1 MQKSNKFSVREM
13 MEEDIP
19 DIIGYWCKSR
29 DEHLIAMG
37 VDLKKMISPD
47 EINVM
52 LTTQLQ
58 QNFQEKKSYC
68 LIWMF
73 GNEAV
78 GHCNIN
84 SILFGNSAHMHLHLW
99 NDEKRKKGW
108 GVQFV
113 KLSLPYFF
121 SNMNLQKLF
130 CEPYALNPAPNKTLE
145 KVGFSFVKT
154 YTTTPGAI
162 NFEQE
167 VCQWVMDREAVFG
180 SIGNKV

>member
-1 MQKSNKFSVREM
+1 MQKLEKLSVREM
-13 MEEDIP
+13 LAEDIP
-19 DIIGYWCKSR
+19 TIIRYWCEST

-37 VDLKKMISPD
+37 VDLKKKISPE

-52 LTTQLQ
+52 LHTQLQ
-58 QNFQEKKSYC
+58 QSYQEKKSYC
-68 LIWMF
+68 LIWLF

-84 SILFGNSAHMHLHLW
+84 SIHFGNSAYMHLHLW
-99 NDEKRKKGW
+99 NFGNRKKGL

-121 SNMNLQKLF
+121 NNMGLQKLF

-145 KVGFSFVKT
+145 KAGFSFVKK
-154 YTTTPGAI
+154 YTTTPGPI
-162 NFEQE
+162 NFEQD
-167 VCQWVMDREAVFG
+167 VCQWKIEKLRIET
-180 SIGNKV
+180 